1 MTDRVSLSEL
11 VDVAEL
17 QDMQDSFS
25 EVANVALRCVDSK
38 GQFLTTISHPP
49 ALCVDTDHISFT
61 NKNKISTMCLPS
73 FLGGQGIVDEELSF
87 ECIPGLKHYLLPLKL
102 AEDESH
108 SVILGYLIVGPVVF
122 MKRREK
128 TDYAPIAEQL
138 GIDLELLWHYILELR
153 VFSYKGIQSLLG
165 MIEQMM
171 GRILNLAYAKHL
183 MQKKMMKRSARRPS
197 GVSVDPERLSEFLEI
212 FLDLVL
218 DISNGNRGSVMLL
231 DPSQRSLVMRAS
243 HGIPDGSA
251 AQACQKIGE
260 GVAGLA
266 AQMKRPFLINED
278 SSDALVTGLLHRPEL
293 FSSVVVPI
301 KYRDDILGV
310 VNVSS
315 GRDLPVKFDEST
327 LALVA
332 RAAGLAGVAIQRFQ
346 N

>member
-1 MTDRVSLSEL
+1 MTDKVSLSEL
-11 VDVAEL
+11 VDATEL

-38 GQFLTTISHPP
+38 GDFLTTISNPP
-49 ALCVDTDHISFT
+49 ALCVDTDHIRLT
-61 NKNKISTMCLPS
+61 KDKISTLCLPS

-87 ECIPGLKHYLLPLKL
+87 ECMPGLKHYLLPLKL
-102 AEDESH
+102 SEDEQH

-128 TDYAPIAEQL
+128 SDYAPIAEQL
-138 GIDLELLWHYILELR
+138 GIDPELLWHFILELR

-165 MIEQMM
+165 MMDQMM
-171 GRILNLAYAKHL
+171 HRILRLAYAKHL
-183 MQKKMMKRSARRPS
+183 MQKKITKRLARRSSDAP
-197 GVSVDPERLSEFLEI
+197 VDPERLSEFLEM
-212 FLDLVL
+212 FLDLVI

-231 DPSQRSLVMRAS
+231 DPSGRSLVMRAS
-243 HGIPDGSA
+243 HGIPDETA
-251 AQACQKIGE
+251 AQARIKIGE

-266 AQMKRPFLINED
+266 AQMKKPFLINED
-278 SSDALVTGLLHRPEL
+278 AADALVTGLLHRPEI

-301 KYRDDILGV
+301 KYRDDVLGV

-315 GRDLPVKFDEST
+315 QRDLPVKFDEST
-327 LALVA
+327 LALVT